1 MGEALHSSS
10 FLLARYLDAAED
22 ALDQAIASG
31 PQPVVKK
38 EHVTLSDAYQFK
50 QDKEHAFRKRDDG
63 RITMFSSSHWQAAT
77 LFWLERRGR
86 YRFRMSVQAD
96 QSGGKPVVFS
106 AYTGGGSNG
115 PKPQLAGYFDA
126 PADAP
131 KVIEFE
137 AFMEPRMS
145 MTIRP
150 YGLAVAQEIA
160 KVGEKMGRPRSRG
173 GLGGNGR
180 PAQRHL
186 AAREPRAALC
196 RAETG
201 AP

>member
-1 MGEALHSSS
+1 
-10 FLLARYLDAAED
+10 
-22 ALDQAIASG
+22 
-31 PQPVVKK
+31 
-38 EHVTLSDAYQFK
+38 
-50 QDKEHAFRKRDDG
+50 
-63 RITMFSSSHWQAAT
+63 MFSSSQWQAAT

-106 AYTGGGSNG
+106 AHTGGGSDG
-115 PKPQLAGYFDA
+115 PKPELAGYFDA

-150 YGLAVAQEIA
+150 YGLAMAQEIA
-160 KVGEKMGRPRSRG
+160 KVGEKWAGPGLAVDWVEMEGPLNDTWPPASHERLFAGLKQAPVKVPGRNDVARSAAERRWRPMRG
-173 GLGGNGR
+173 GSS
-180 PAQRHL
+180 QHS
-186 AAREPRAALC
+186 RAGHFAV
-196 RAETG
+196 R
-201 AP
+201 